1 MNTQEVYVGIDVSGD
16 RLEVHTHPSGQSWSV
31 AYEEAGLSALV
42 ARLQGLGVA
51 LVVLEAT
58 GKLQDV
64 AVATLYAAGLPVAV
78 VNPRQVRDFAR
89 ATGQLAKT
97 DRLDAAVIAHFG
109 AAIQPAAQ
117 PAPDAERQRLSEL
130 VARRRQ
136 LVEMVTAEQN
146 RLRSTQDA
154 ALREEVQ
161 VHIRWLKAALK
172 KLEKEI
178 SRTIRQNPLWRAQ
191 DELLRSTPGVGPV
204 TACTLLAGLPELGRL
219 SQRPLAGLVG
229 VAPMNC
235 DTGRRRGERHIRGGR
250 ATVRR
255 ALYMATLV
263 GVRKNEVLRAHY
275 QHLLVAGKPRK
286 VALVACM
293 RKLLLV
299 LNAMVRTGQPWQPK
313 GIHT

>member
-64 AVATLYAAGLPVAV
+64 AAATLYAAGLPVAV

-89 ATGQLAKT
+89 ATGRLAKT

-109 AAIQPAAQ
+109 AAIQPTAQ

-204 TACTLLAGLPELGRL
+204 TACTLLAGLPELGQLR
-219 SQRPLAGLVG
+219 QRPLAGLVG

-313 GIHT
+313 AIHT

>member
-1 MNTQEVYVGIDVSGD
+1 MNTQEVYVGIDVSGR
-16 RLEVHTHPSGQSWSV
+16 RLDVHTWPRGEAWSV
-31 AYEEAGLSALV
+31 DYNEAGLSALV
-42 ARLQGLGVA
+42 ARLEGLPVA

-64 AVATLYAAGLPVAV
+64 AAATLYAAGLPVTV

-89 ATGQLAKT
+89 ATGRLAKT
-97 DRLDAAVIAHFG
+97 DRLDAAVIARFG
-109 AAIQPAAQ
+109 AAIQPAVQ

-136 LVEMVTAEQN
+136 LVEMVTAERN
-146 RLRSTQDA
+146 RLRSTQDT

-161 VHIRWLKAALK
+161 AHIGWLKAALK

-178 SRTIRQNPLWRAQ
+178 SRTIRQNPLWRVQ
-191 DELLRSTPGVGPV
+191 EELLRSAPGVGPV
-204 TACTLLAGLPELGRL
+204 TSSNLLAGLPGLGGL
-219 SQRPLAGLVG
+219 SRRPLAGLVG
-229 VAPMNC
+229 VAPMNY

-250 ATVRR
+250 AAVRK

-275 QHLLVAGKPRK
+275 QHLLAAGKPRK

-293 RKLLLV
+293 RKFLLI

-313 GIHT
+313 AIHT